1 MKNHRFKKLVAA
13 SVVASISTFVAT
25 QAMAITAP
33 AAGSFGYEAYNF
45 LVTTILKGPFGA
57 IAAIL
62 LFLIT
67 IMLLVKQQMVP
78 GLICLTAAIV
88 LINVSNMV
96 TALGAIY

>member
-1 MKNHRFKKLVAA
+1 MKKHTFRKLFAVSAAA
-13 SVVASISTFVAT
+13 SLSTFYAT

-33 AAGSFGYEAYNF
+33 ATGSFGYEAYNF

-57 IAAIL
+57 MSAIL
-62 LFLIT
+62 LFLVT

-78 GLICLTAAIV
+78 GLICLIAAIV

-96 TALGAIY
+96 TALGALY

>member
-1 MKNHRFKKLVAA
+1 MKGFSFKRYSAVPAFAA
-13 SVVASISTFVAT
+13 LFTLFAS
-25 QAMAITAP
+25 QAMALTAP

-45 LVTTILKGPFGA
+45 LVNTILKGPFGA

-62 LFLIT
+62 LFLVT
-67 IMLLVKQQMVP
+67 IILLVKQQMVA

-96 TALGAIY
+96 TALGAVY

>member
-1 MKNHRFKKLVAA
+1 MKILKFKKFSVMSAVAA
-13 SVVASISTFVAT
+13 LFTFCAS

-45 LVTTILKGPFGA
+45 LVNTILKGPFGA

-62 LFLIT
+62 LFLVT
-67 IMLLVKQQMVP
+67 IILLVKQQMVA